1 MRSIATLAALAVFV
15 SAAPVFAQSVKQVE
29 VTNLPAVQDVNVTN
43 DSTNPVEVTGEVS
56 VTNLSAPS
64 GAARF
69 QLVGFTSATYT
80 GAMGGNFGVTQKCQL
95 EFPNSR
101 MCSIEEAVAT
111 TSIPSGLSGRA
122 WTHAQGA
129 VGVVIFAGDPVS
141 QSKNCFGWRSSLH
154 TFTGNVIS
162 DEGSADVIS
171 DCDREHPIACCALVP

>member
-1 MRSIATLAALAVFV
+1 MRLFLSVLVTALIVPLAAY
-15 SAAPVFAQSVKQVE
+15 AQAIKQVE
-29 VTNLPAVQDVNVTN
+29 IVNDPLAVEIVNPT
-43 DSTNPVEVTGEVS
+43 SPGPPV
-56 VTNLSAPS
+56 
-64 GAARF
+64 RW

-80 GAMGGNFGVTQKCQL
+80 GAMGGNFGVTRKCQL

-111 TSIPSGLSGRA
+111 TSIPSGLSGHA

-141 QSKNCFGWRSSLH
+141 QSNNCFGWRSSLH

-162 DEGSADVIS
+162 DEGAADVIS
-171 DCDREHPIACCALVP
+171 DCDRAHPIACCALVP